1 DQVERLHGDH
11 GRRARLVV
19 EQRHLPE
26 EVARPHHRQD
36 DLLPLGRDHRDL
48 DLPFLDQ
55 AEDVAALVGVED
67 DVVLGVAAG
76 LGHGRHGRQLA
87 VVELREESEFP
98 EECGSEHANGSLVHS
113 PRLPI
118 KRIIPISSGKGGV
131 GKTTFAINFA
141 LALSRRGRTVLVDLD
156 TGTSTIRNA
165 IDVPIQKDLYHF
177 FRKGEL
183 LANCVTQ
190 LDDKLDPERKFRN
203 FGFIAGPLHL
213 IEEIT
218 NFGPAFKAKLMEA
231 INSLPAD
238 YVILDLRAGLDANVI
253 DFLPFSNSG
262 ILIFTPHLPSATL
275 AASDIVKAILFRKL
289 RLIFA
294 KASPFFDTVDR
305 SMDFWKLIND
315 LIDRVEDVYDSSVQ
329 NLDAFALDLAENLGD
344 HPITRTV
351 QTTIDEFRV
360 HYVLNL
366 FNGVDDSFNTAVK
379 PFLDNLTRN
388 VSARCGVTNL
398 GWITRSDAIHRANC
412 NRLPAL
418 LLQEARKKT
427 PRADRYT
434 QQLEDL
440 RVTAIG
446 LEPPKKKQTQQPI
459 ALTPTDS
466 LDDHLSRQL
475 ATLKTM

>member
-1 DQVERLHGDH
+1 MRQV
-11 GRRARLVV
+11 A
-19 EQRHLPE
+19 
-26 EVARPHHRQD
+26 
-36 DLLPLGRDHRDL
+36 
-48 DLPFLDQ
+48 
-55 AEDVAALVGVED
+55 
-67 DVVLGVAAG
+67 
-76 LGHGRHGRQLA
+76 
-87 VVELREESEFP
+87 
-98 EECGSEHANGSLVHS
+98 
-113 PRLPI
+113 I
-118 KRIIPISSGKGGV
+118 KRIIPVSSGKGGV

-141 LALSRRGRTVLVDLD
+141 LALSRHAKTVLVDLD
-156 TGTSTIRNA
+156 TGTSAIRNA
-165 IDVPIQKDLYHF
+165 IDVPIEKDLYHF
-177 FRKGEL
+177 FRKGEPL
-183 LANCVTQ
+183 GNCVTQ

-231 INSLPAD
+231 INGLPAE

-329 NLDAFALDLAENLGD
+329 NLDAFALDLSENLGD

-398 GWITRSDAIHRANC
+398 GWITRSDAIHQANC
-412 NRLPAL
+412 NRIPAL
-418 LLQEARKKT
+418 LLQTKKKAARQ
-427 PRADRYT
+427 DRIARE
-434 QQLEDL
+434 LDDL
-440 RVTAIG
+440 RIAIG
-446 LEPPKKKQTQQPI
+446 LEPAPKKGAGKVLSP
-459 ALTPTDS
+459 LEVPTTEEA

-475 ATLKTM
+475 NTLKTMFEQKKDDDFYANFDYVTQRALFTMKNRRPSELGDLRIYTPQEMLASLFAKSNVPTTIDWSELE